1 MQRQFGCSLENIW
14 SISLW
19 RKWEKE
25 VFQVQV
31 VFDIVLISFSHWHE
45 TLFISSSKRHIVLCC
60 PLSSDELISYAGC
73 GDHLRTTSHHHHTP
87 SLFLFRFLFSFHP
100 LYKKLMHCL
109 SANFLLIQQVMFTST
124 IGQRPRP
131 GRQISGEINHTHLT
145 PGERLS
151 SDAPPVKIL
160 SVHSRIQ
167 IRDIA
172 YINKA
177 GFVCRYEE
185 IIQNLYGG
193 DPRPKLK
200 GSKGLKAAVGKWHS

>member
-45 TLFISSSKRHIVLCC
+45 TLFISSSKGTLLYVVHYPQMSWSVMQDVEIIFGPPVITITHHPYFCF
-60 PLSSDELISYAGC
+60 ISY
-73 GDHLRTTSHHHHTP
+73 
-87 SLFLFRFLFSFHP
+87 FHFT
-100 LYKKLMHCL
+100 LCIRSWCTL

-200 GSKGLKAAVGKWHS
+200 GSKGLLKAAVGKWHS